1 MFEKIRR
8 LLADACRI
16 DPETIT
22 RETRI
27 EDLPIDSLELIE
39 FSLAFE
45 EEVSLCVPD
54 SVAEAWNVEEMTVG
68 ELVDLC
74 ERYGASG

>member
-16 DPETIT
+16 DAETIT

-27 EDLPIDSLELIE
+27 GDLLIDSLELVE
-39 FSLAFE
+39 FSLALE
-45 EEVSLCVPD
+45 EELSLDVPD
-54 SVAEAWNVEEMTVG
+54 SVAEAWDLEKMTVG

-74 ERYGASG
+74 ERSGEAG